1 MAYTGHVDVFAVIA
15 DPTRRRIVDECA
27 GAERTAGAL
36 AAAVPTMS
44 RPNVSRHVRAL
55 VDAGVLVERRDAQR
69 RLFRLDHDALREV
82 DEWVGRYRTFWADRI
97 ERLQQAVGD
106 VGA

>member
-1 MAYTGHVDVFAVIA
+1 VDVFVAIA
-15 DPTRRRIVDECA
+15 DPTRRRIIDECG
-27 GAERTAGAL
+27 GAERTAGAIADL
-36 AAAVPTMS
+36 FPTMS

-82 DEWVGRYRTFWADRI
+82 DDWLARYREFWADRV
-97 ERLQQAVGD
+97 ERLQKAVADANG
-106 VGA
+106 

>member
-1 MAYTGHVDVFAVIA
+1 VDVFVAIA
-15 DPTRRRIVDECA
+15 DPTRRRIIDECG
-27 GAERTAGAL
+27 GAERTAGSIADL
-36 AAAVPTMS
+36 FPTMS

-82 DEWVGRYRTFWADRI
+82 DEWLGRYRSFWADRV
-97 ERLQQAVGD
+97 ERLQKAVVDANG
-106 VGA
+106 